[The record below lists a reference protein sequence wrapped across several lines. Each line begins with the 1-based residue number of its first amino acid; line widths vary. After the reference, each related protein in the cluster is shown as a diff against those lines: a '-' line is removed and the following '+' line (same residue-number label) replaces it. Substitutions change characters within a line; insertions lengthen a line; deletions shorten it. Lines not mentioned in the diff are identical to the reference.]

1 MSGELTNDK
10 IRNSHE
16 VYMIADNDKRKQKI
30 EKMNNSTAAMFKK
43 QREAL
48 VESRGTAQQN
58 EFFDEKIGIRAQ
70 QGQMFKNKFRK

>member
-1 MSGELTNDK
+1 
-10 IRNSHE
+10 
-16 VYMIADNDKRKQKI
+16 MIADNDKRKSKI
-30 EKMNNSTAAMFKK
+30 EKMNNSTSAMFKK

-48 VESRGTAQQN
+48 VEARGAAQQN